1 MSFVSSFEPRPLW
14 AHFDRILEI
23 PRGSGEEDR
32 IRRHVLELAE
42 RLGLEHHTDAIG
54 NVVVRKPGTA
64 GREDEPVT
72 VLQGH
77 LDMVNE
83 KDSDVAHDFASDPIR
98 PRREGEWLYATGT
111 TLGADNGIGVATM
124 LALLDAPTPHG
135 PLELLFTIDE
145 ETGLTGASGL
155 DASMLSGRR
164 LINLDSE
171 DEGDVTVG
179 CAGGAGMVLRLPLES
194 GPATGTALALRL
206 RGLRG
211 GHSGIDIVLQ
221 RGNAVKLLARILAAA
236 VETAT
241 FRLAR
246 LEGGSKHNA
255 IPREAEAAA
264 LVAGDVAA
272 FRAAVAAEA
281 AAVKA
286 ELQATDPDMSF
297 EIADAASPDRV
308 WTPQATATALRLLEA
323 LPHGVLAMSAEIPG
337 LVETSTNVA
346 AVSVDGDTLVVGTS
360 SRSSVGSA
368 LRATQR
374 RIAAIAE
381 LAEAA
386 VEAGHGY
393 PGWKPDLRSPLL
405 ATVKAVQRGVYG
417 REPKII
423 AVHAGLECGIIGEKA
438 PGMDM
443 VSIGPQIEAP
453 HSPNE
458 RVAIESV
465 GRFWR
470 VLTEVLDRLSAGAA
484 GEPS

>member
-1 MSFVSSFEPRPLW
+1 MSFVSNYEPRPLW

-23 PRGSGEEDR
+23 PRGSKEEDR
-32 IRRHVLELAE
+32 IRRHVIELAE
-42 RLGLEHHTDAIG
+42 RHGLEHHTDAVG
-54 NVVVRKPGTA
+54 NVLVRKPGTA
-64 GREDEPVT
+64 GREHAPVT

-98 PRREGEWLYATGT
+98 PRQGGEWLYATGT

-124 LALLDAPTPHG
+124 LALLEATDVPHG

-155 DASMLSGRR
+155 DGSLLGGRR

-171 DEGDVTVG
+171 VEGDVTVG
-179 CAGGAGMVLRLPLES
+179 CAGGAGTVLRLPLELGS
-194 GPATGTALALRL
+194 ATGTALSLRL

-236 VETAT
+236 SDTLA
-241 FRLAR
+241 FRLTS
-246 LEGGSKHNA
+246 LQGGNKHNA
-255 IPREAEAAA
+255 IPREAAATA
-264 LVAGDVAA
+264 VIEGDVAA
-272 FRAAVAAEA
+272 FRAAVEAEA
-281 AAVKA
+281 ATVRA
-286 ELQATDPDMSF
+286 ELQPTDPDMSF
-297 EIADAASPDRV
+297 EIADAASPAQA
-308 WTPQATATALRLLEA
+308 WTPRATAQGLWLLEA
-323 LPHGVLAMSAEIPG
+323 LPHGVLAMSPDIPG

-346 AVSVDGDTLVVGTS
+346 TVSVDGDTLVIGTS
-360 SRSSVGSA
+360 SRSSVASA

-374 RIAAIAE
+374 RIAAIAG
-381 LAEAA
+381 LAGAA
-386 VEAGHGY
+386 IEQDPGY
-393 PGWKPDLRSPLL
+393 PGWHPDLRSPLL
-405 ATVKAVQRGVYG
+405 SVVKAVEERVYG
-417 REPKII
+417 REPNIV
-423 AVHAGLECGIIGEKA
+423 AVHAGLECGIIGEKV

-458 RVAIESV
+458 RVHIESV

-470 VLTEVLDRLSAGAA
+470 LLTAVLDRLSA
-484 GEPS
+484 